1 MKAPTL
7 AEIREWP
14 ATVDVTAAARAL
26 GIAPSTAY
34 EWLKLGQFPVR
45 VISVRG
51 RHRVVT
57 SSLLVWLDALNGD
70 GTGEPPRHKSDAEL
84 RREIEA
90 MVSEYRAG
98 LLKQFGLGR
107 DTEAARSSA

>member
-1 MKAPTL
+1 MNALAPTL
-7 AEIREWP
+7 DEIRGWP

-26 GIAPSTAY
+26 GIATSTAY

-57 SSLLVWLDALNGD
+57 
-70 GTGEPPRHKSDAEL
+70 
-84 RREIEA
+84 
-90 MVSEYRAG
+90 AG
-98 LLKQFGLGR
+98 LVRLLSE
-107 DTEAARSSA
+107 TEAGPAA

>member
-1 MKAPTL
+1 MTPTL
-7 AEIREWP
+7 TLDEIRTWP
-14 ATVDVTAAARAL
+14 AVVDVSTAAKAL

-57 SSLLVWLDALNGD
+57 
-70 GTGEPPRHKSDAEL
+70 
-84 RREIEA
+84 
-90 MVSEYRAG
+90 AG
-98 LLKQFGLGR
+98 LIHLLSQ
-107 DTEAARSSA
+107 TEAAGPAA